1 MNIVRLT
8 ESLKVQSLP
17 ALGVSLTIRGGEAWT
32 RAKLATKGMA
42 HFIFGR
48 GGKGI
53 SLLSKRSGGK
63 GGRGGERGGEGG
75 KKILYQMWF
84 GRIYMFGGE

>member
-63 GGRGGERGGEGG
+63 GGKE
-75 KKILYQMWF
+75 ILYQMWF

>member
-63 GGRGGERGGEGG
+63 GG
-75 KKILYQMWF
+75 KKVLYQMWF
-84 GRIYMFGGE
+84 GSIYMFGGE